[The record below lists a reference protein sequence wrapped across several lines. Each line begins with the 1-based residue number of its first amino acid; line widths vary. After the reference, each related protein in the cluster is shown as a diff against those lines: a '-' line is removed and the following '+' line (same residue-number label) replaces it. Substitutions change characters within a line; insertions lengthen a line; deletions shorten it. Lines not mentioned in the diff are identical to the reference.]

1 MSMSRPIAPG
11 QEFVSA
17 TPTRVAS
24 ASSYM
29 PNEHYV
35 RIRVKGVPRW
45 SGFNKVTVV
54 TVLPGG
60 REVRPRAIEA
70 SQLHDTATT
79 QAGQP
84 RTTGYILDTTK
95 EQQ

>member
-1 MSMSRPIAPG
+1 MSMSRPIEPG

-17 TPTRVAS
+17 APMRSEPV
-24 ASSYM
+24 
-29 PNEHYV
+29 PRHV

-45 SGFNKVTVV
+45 SGFNKVNVV

-70 SQLHDTATT
+70 TQLHDTATHN
-79 QAGQP
+79 GQP